1 MEYLVSFLE
10 GIVTFVSPCIL
21 PMIPIYLAYFAGDAG
36 AGVGTAGAGGAGG
49 DAGRAAVGSAGA
61 AAEAGHAAAGADG
74 AADATDATGAG
85 GSAVSAHAATG
96 STGLL
101 SKTLVNALGF
111 VLGFTIVFV
120 ALGAFAGTVGAFL
133 TTYQTAFNIVC
144 GLIVVVFGL
153 NFMGVL
159 NIGLLNRT
167 VKANA
172 SVRPVGFFSSVLFGL
187 VFAAGWTPC
196 VGAFLGSA
204 LLLAAQQG
212 SMLTGTAMLVC
223 YSLGLGIPFVLS
235 AVLVKQ
241 LESAFS
247 VIKRHYR
254 VVNLV
259 CGGLLVA
266 VGVLMATGLMGA
278 ALSLLSL

>member
-10 GIVTFVSPCIL
+10 GIITFVSPCIL

-36 AGVGTAGAGGAGG
+36 TGVAT
-49 DAGRAAVGSAGA
+49 
-61 AAEAGHAAAGADG
+61 AGADG
-74 AADATDATGAG
+74 EVATSGDAPANGFAEASTTTE
-85 GSAVSAHAATG
+85 SA
-96 STGLL
+96 GLL

-120 ALGAFAGTVGAFL
+120 ILGAFAGTVGALL

-159 NIGLLNRT
+159 NIGLLNKT
-167 VKANA
+167 IKADS
-172 SVRPVGFFSSVLFGL
+172 SVRPVGFFSSALFGL

-212 SMLTGTAMLVC
+212 SMLVGITMLVC

-241 LESAFS
+241 LESAFN

-259 CGGLLVA
+259 CGGLLVV
-266 VGVLMATGLMGA
+266 VGVLMATGLMGR
-278 ALSLLSL
+278 ALSLLSF